1 MLRVARGRA
10 FTQGSAKKRSWHT
23 AHVPRIRLEGPARTA
38 GWAFPL
44 LAAVAA
50 AVTVAWWASS
60 AGSHIDTAVFRDATL
75 VVLRGRSPYLL
86 ASDVPFVYPPAGLL
100 LILPT
105 AVGPSF
111 HVATMVWLAISLA
124 ALARTTW
131 ILVRLAWP
139 GLDAG
144 QRIRRTCWVF
154 AAACALE
161 PTLITLAFGQ
171 VGLVLLW
178 LTVEGL
184 RGQPAH
190 PARAWLVGVAAAA
203 KLTPTVVLVGL
214 AAAGR
219 WRSAAWGVVG
229 VVGASAAAA
238 ALSPAAVRD
247 YVGGAWR
254 LANDVNSGPDFLNH
268 SLIGVTTLVG
278 LPRWVGLAGAGLVLV
293 LGIAL
298 TAALW
303 RQGDELAGLSTVLV
317 CGLLVS
323 PVSWPHH
330 WVAAYPALVLLLRET
345 RTRRPGVFV
354 LLSTAV
360 LGLLLWVDQ
369 IAMPDSRLLQPDGSW
384 WLPEREW
391 YVVWAVAFLGWAAA
405 ALLARPGREH
415 AGRLDQEARQSG

>member
-1 MLRVARGRA
+1 
-10 FTQGSAKKRSWHT
+10 
-23 AHVPRIRLEGPARTA
+23 
-38 GWAFPL
+38 L
-44 LAAVAA
+44 LAAG
-50 AVTVAWWASS
+50 TVAWWAST
-60 AGSHIDTAVFRDATL
+60 AGSHIDTAVFRHAA
-75 VVLRGRSPYLL
+75 VMVLHGRSPYLL

-100 LILPT
+100 VILPT
-105 AVGPSF
+105 AVGPSL
-111 HVATMVWLAISLA
+111 HVATMVWLAISIA

-131 ILVRLAWP
+131 ILVGLAWP

-144 QRIRRTCWVF
+144 QRRRRACWVF
-154 AAACALE
+154 AVACALE

-184 RGQPAH
+184 RGQPGH
-190 PARAWLVGVAAAA
+190 PARAWIVGVAAAA
-203 KLTPTVVLVGL
+203 KLTPAIVLVGL

-219 WRSAAWGVVG
+219 WRSAAWGIVG
-229 VVGASAAAA
+229 VAGASAVAA
-238 ALSPAAVRD
+238 ALSPASVRD

-268 SLIGVTTLVG
+268 SLLGVTTLVG
-278 LPRWVGLAGAGLVLV
+278 LPRWVGLTGAALALV

-345 RTRRPGVFV
+345 RTRRPGVLV
-354 LLSTAV
+354 LLTTAV
-360 LGLLLWVDQ
+360 LAQLLWVDQ
-369 IAMPDSRLLQPDGSW
+369 VALPGSRVLQPGDSW
-384 WLPEREW
+384 WLPAREW

-405 ALLARPGREH
+405 ALRARPGRGDV
-415 AGRLDQEARQSG
+415 GRLEQEARQSG